1 MTNNT
6 YSDVRSEMR
15 LAFHMSIRS
24 KMILT
29 VGTLLLST
37 LAAPAVHF
45 RRDYIRQIEGTAIFA
60 ESMSMTAGI
69 ALLLG
74 NVSTFVVGL
83 YMLKWVRDREK
94 ASSLTKAE
102 IRKKLRIED
111 VFMYFQF
118 FGTLLVL
125 VPLVPLVLGGLFPD
139 IIEPMYNAGITVY
152 NPFELVLLDI
162 RYIALVTGGGF
173 GLLLGTMWWIV
184 K

>member
-1 MTNNT
+1 VANHT
-6 YSDVRSEMR
+6 YSEVRSEMR
-15 LAFHMSIRS
+15 LVFHMSMRS
-24 KMILT
+24 KMTLT
-29 VGTLLLST
+29 VGTLLAST

-45 RRDYIRQIEGTAIFA
+45 RRDQIQQIEGTAIFA

-83 YMLKWVRDREK
+83 YMLKWIRDRER

-111 VFMYFQF
+111 VFMYFQV
-118 FGTLLVL
+118 FGTLLVFL
-125 VPLVPLVLGGLFPD
+125 PLVPLVLGGLFPGV
-139 IIEPMYNAGITVY
+139 IEPMYNAGITVY

-173 GLLLGTMWWIV
+173 GLVLWAMWWV
-184 K
+184 VR